1 MGCVGE
7 KQPGRI
13 IGMILV
19 EALKNIG
26 SNYLEFGPA
35 VGIRIW
41 VNSNESNSR
50 HVQTGKQW

>member
-1 MGCVGE
+1 MGCMGE

-19 EALKNIG
+19 EALEYIG

-35 VGIRIW
+35 VGIGIW
-41 VNSNESNSR
+41 VKYQYERNSR
-50 HVQTGKQW
+50 HVQTGN